1 MTETLERIRIT
12 PRAVIVNENEILLQ
26 HKVYEDGSERYVLPG
41 GAIEPGETIEQA
53 LIRECQEEIGTI
65 IMVEKLLHV
74 ADFFRERKTSPP
86 TMRQQV
92 ELLFQCRVPENYLAQ
107 NGPAPD
113 KHQVAVEWVA
123 LSHLEERLYPPAIVD
138 KLLNLTINSPVYL
151 GLIE

>member
-1 MTETLERIRIT
+1 MTEILERIRIT

-65 IMVEKLLHV
+65 IMVELLLHV

-86 TMRQQV
+86 TRRQQV

-123 LSHLEERLYPPAIVD
+123 LSQLEERLYPPAIVD

>member
-1 MTETLERIRIT
+1 MTEILERIRIT

-86 TMRQQV
+86 TRRPQV
-92 ELLFQCRVPENYLAQ
+92 ELLCQCRVPEKYVAQ

-123 LSHLEERLYPPAIVD
+123 LSQLEERLYPPAIVD

>member
-86 TMRQQV
+86 TRRQQV
-92 ELLFQCRVPENYLAQ
+92 ELLFQCRVPANYLAQ

-123 LSHLEERLYPPAIVD
+123 LSQLEERLYPPAIVD

>member
-1 MTETLERIRIT
+1 MTETSERIRIT
-12 PRAVIVNENEILLQ
+12 PRAVIVYENEILLQ

-74 ADFFRERKTSPP
+74 ADFFRERKTTPP
-86 TMRQQV
+86 TRRQQV

-123 LSHLEERLYPPAIVD
+123 LSQLQERLYPPAIVD

>member
-74 ADFFRERKTSPP
+74 ADFFREKKTTPP
-86 TMRQQV
+86 TRRQQV

>member
-12 PRAVIVNENEILLQ
+12 PRAVIVNKNEILLQ

-86 TMRQQV
+86 TRRQQV

-107 NGPAPD
+107 NGHAPD

-123 LSHLEERLYPPAIVD
+123 LSQLEERLYPPAIVD

>member
-86 TMRQQV
+86 TRRQQV

>member
-74 ADFFRERKTSPP
+74 ADFFREKKTTPP
-86 TMRQQV
+86 TRRQQV

-123 LSHLEERLYPPAIVD
+123 LSQLEERLYPPAIVD

>member
-1 MTETLERIRIT
+1 MTEILERIRIT

-86 TMRQQV
+86 TRRQQV

-113 KHQVAVEWVA
+113 KHPVAVEWVA
-123 LSHLEERLYPPAIVD
+123 LSQLEERIYPPAIVD

>member
-53 LIRECQEEIGTI
+53 LIRECHEEIGTI

-86 TMRQQV
+86 TRRQQV

>member
-74 ADFFRERKTSPP
+74 ADFFREKKTTPP
-86 TMRQQV
+86 TRRQQV

-123 LSHLEERLYPPAIVD
+123 LSQLEERLYPPSIVD

>member
-1 MTETLERIRIT
+1 MTEILERIRIT

-53 LIRECQEEIGTI
+53 LIRECHEEIGTI

-86 TMRQQV
+86 TRRQQV
-92 ELLFQCRVPENYLAQ
+92 ELLFKCRVPENYLAQ

-123 LSHLEERLYPPAIVD
+123 LSQLEERLYPPSIVD